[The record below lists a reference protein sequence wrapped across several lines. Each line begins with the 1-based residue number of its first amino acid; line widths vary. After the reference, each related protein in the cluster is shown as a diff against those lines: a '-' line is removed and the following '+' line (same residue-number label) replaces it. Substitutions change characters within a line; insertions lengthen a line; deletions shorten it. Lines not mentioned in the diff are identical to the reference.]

1 MSDYGWSENISER
14 EIFKK
19 VKFRYSPTDGRF
31 DFTTPNRTDV
41 LQQKNA
47 SMGQTYVRFEN
58 LSISLFLQAETTLIA
73 NTKR

>member
-1 MSDYGWSENISER
+1 MDDQKTSVKER
-14 EIFKK
+14 FKK

-41 LQQKNA
+41 LRQKNV

-58 LSISLFLQAETTLIA
+58 LSISLFLQAETMLIA